1 MAGKGGRGKGPD
13 TRCDIKQPTGH
24 VFEVETEWTGGIRT
38 VSRAREHEIVA
49 DGPLW
54 RHGTDDGPAPGE
66 LVLAA
71 SAACLV
77 NHFVR
82 YLQARRARVHGVT
95 VRATGT
101 FRAEGELEVFDTF
114 RFDVRVHAP
123 RRCRAAVERGFE
135 VARAQCTL
143 LLIMDVRKEYHLEF
157 VGQESVSGGGGG
169 GGGGGGPLA

>member
-1 MAGKGGRGKGPD
+1 MARKGGTGGR
-13 TRCDIKQPTGH
+13 TVSRCDIRQPKGH

-38 VSRAREHEIVA
+38 VSRARKHEIVA

-77 NHFVR
+77 NHLVR
-82 YLQARRARVHGVT
+82 FLQSRRARVHGVT
-95 VRATGT
+95 AKATGT

-114 RFDVRVHAP
+114 RFDVTVHAP

-157 VGQESVSGGGGG
+157 VGQESAGGGGG
-169 GGGGGGPLA
+169 VGLQA